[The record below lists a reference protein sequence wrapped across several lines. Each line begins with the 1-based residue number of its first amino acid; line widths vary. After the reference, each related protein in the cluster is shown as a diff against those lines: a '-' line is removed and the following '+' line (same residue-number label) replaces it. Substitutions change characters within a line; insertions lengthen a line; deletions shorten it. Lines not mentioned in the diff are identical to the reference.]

1 MTAAQPRPATRSIG
15 VFDAVF
21 DDRFGLGRLGAA
33 DPKRPFVSGI
43 CSAQDLPDE
52 SGMTDVSCVMHG
64 LDSLHTP
71 T

>member
-1 MTAAQPRPATRSIG
+1 MA
-15 VFDAVF
+15 D
-21 DDRFGLGRLGAA
+21 LRLSQA
-33 DPKRPFVSGI
+33 DPKRPFVSGV

-52 SGMTDVSCVMHG
+52 SRTTDVSCVMRG